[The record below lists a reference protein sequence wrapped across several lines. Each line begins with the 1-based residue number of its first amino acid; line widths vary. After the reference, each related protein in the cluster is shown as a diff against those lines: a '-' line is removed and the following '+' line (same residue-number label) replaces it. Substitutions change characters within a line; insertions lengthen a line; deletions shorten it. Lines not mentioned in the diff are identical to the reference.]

1 MFLIH
6 TLFVFVLIYIASAL
20 LAETIFTSKIE
31 QKLPTGVRVG
41 LGYFLSLFYFVS
53 AWLFLS
59 IRQAW
64 IFGLLLLGFH
74 IYGKISKGLLI
85 LEWKSL
91 KNLLG
96 KHVRVLGMFLLSA
109 NLFFNTFIFY
119 IVYIWR
125 KNKFFY
131 S

>member
-64 IFGLLLLGFH
+64 LFGLILLGLY
-74 IYGKISKGLLI
+74 IYGKVSKGSLA
-85 LEWKSL
+85 LERNKIKYL
-91 KNLLG
+91 FKNYN
-96 KHVRVLGMFLLSA
+96 KVWS
-109 NLFFNTFIFY
+109 NLQKVFY
-119 IVYIWR
+119 VIGS
-125 KNKFFY
+125 KML
-131 S
+131 